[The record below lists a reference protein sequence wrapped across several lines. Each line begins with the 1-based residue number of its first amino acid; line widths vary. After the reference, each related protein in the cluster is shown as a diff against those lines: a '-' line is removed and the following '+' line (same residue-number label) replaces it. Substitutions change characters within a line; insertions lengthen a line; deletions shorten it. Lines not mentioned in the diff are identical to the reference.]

1 MDDSKTSAL
10 NPAGR
15 RIRRGAWLAAA
26 ASALATAAAGAALPL
41 KTIEE
46 CLESGTTLVT
56 LPGIAEGSL
65 SARQCSGCPSLRLG
79 FDADT
84 RYYIGEEQ
92 VSYGTLREAAAKGDL
107 RLDLFYEP
115 KTRELTRVRLAAA
128 GVSE

>member
-1 MDDSKTSAL
+1 MNDSKTTAL
-10 NPAGR
+10 KPAGR

-26 ASALATAAAGAALPL
+26 VALATSAAGAALPL

-56 LPGIAEGSL
+56 LPGVAAGSL

-79 FDADT
+79 FDAGT
-84 RYYIGEEQ
+84 RYYIGKEQ
-92 VSYGTLREAAAKGDL
+92 VSYAMLREAAEKGDL

-115 KTRELTRVRLAAA
+115 GTRELTRVRLAAA
-128 GVSE
+128 AVSE

>member
-1 MDDSKTSAL
+1 MNESNTSAL

-15 RIRRGAWLAAA
+15 RFRRGAWLVAAGA
-26 ASALATAAAGAALPL
+26 FATAAAGAALPL
-41 KTIEE
+41 KAIEE

-56 LPGIAEGSL
+56 LPGVAEGSL
-65 SARQCSGCPSLRLG
+65 SARQCSGCPSLRLD

-84 RYYIGEEQ
+84 RYYIGKEQ
-92 VSYGTLREAAAKGDL
+92 VSYAMLRQAAAKGDL

-128 GVSE
+128 GVS